1 MRSVN
6 IAVNAISLMSPL
18 TGIGQYTRHLANEL
32 ATMPEFRVHLFYGP
46 FWRRH
51 EVEDLAEGWQK
62 QPAARRPATGLPGRL
77 VCWIPGVKRM
87 VKRLIP
93 KPYEVARFLQ
103 QGVFNRGVQEFG
115 IRLYHEP
122 NYIPYRFQG
131 PTVITVHDLSLV
143 FYPETHPKDRVQ
155 AIGCKLGKAV
165 HSADRI
171 IVVSESVRREVL
183 EVYGLPED
191 RVVTVHNGVDARFQP
206 QPPERIL
213 EVRRRYGLP
222 SGGYLV
228 SVGTLEPRKN
238 IARLISAYRALPK
251 ELRSR
256 DPLVLVGMTGWEED
270 RLKAEFWMLRREG
283 SLIRTGY
290 VADQDLP
297 AIYAGATAF
306 AYPSIYEGFGLP
318 LVEAMAC
325 GTAVLTSNC
334 SAMPEVVGNAGLLV
348 DPFDV
353 DSIRDGLFRL
363 LRDEAERERCR
374 MAGLARARRFSWA
387 RCARETADAYRSLL

>member
-1 MRSVN
+1 
-6 IAVNAISLMSPL
+6 
-18 TGIGQYTRHLANEL
+18 
-32 ATMPEFRVHLFYGP
+32 
-46 FWRRH
+46 
-51 EVEDLAEGWQK
+51 
-62 QPAARRPATGLPGRL
+62 
-77 VCWIPGVKRM
+77 M

-122 NYIPYRFQG
+122 NYIPYRFHG

-155 AIGCKLGKAV
+155 AIGCKLEKAV

-238 IARLISAYRALPK
+238 MARLISAYRALPK

-256 DPLVLVGMTGWEED
+256 DPLVLVGMTGWGED
-270 RLKAEFWMLRREG
+270 RFEAELWMLRREG

-348 DPFDV
+348 YPFDV